1 MAKAYSDD
9 LRRRFLSAYEAG
21 EGTLEE
27 LAERFVVSLAYG
39 KKVHGQFQRTGQME
53 RVEQRR
59 GTPRKLLDG
68 PREQLRVWLVAAP
81 DLTLEQLREKLHRD
95 SGVSISRAQVARALK
110 GMGLKL
116 KKVTPC
122 LRARHG
128 RKPSLARRIRP
139 APPYDHAGKADLY
152 RRKRRHHPHDAFVR
166 TCSGRP
172 TSPRGD
178 PGRQLANP
186 HPSGRYEY
194 SRHHRRDD
202 H

>member
-1 MAKAYSDD
+1 LAIVCVAILMAKAYSDD

-116 KKVTPC
+116 KKSHSTP
-122 LRARHG
+122 ASAT
-128 RKPSLARRIRP
+128 RKKTVVGEKNSSSASVRS
-139 APPYDHAGKADLY
+139 
-152 RRKRRHHPHDAFVR
+152 RRK
-166 TCSGRP
+166 G
-172 TSPRGD
+172 
-178 PGRQLANP
+178 
-186 HPSGRYEY
+186 
-194 SRHHRRDD
+194 
-202 H
+202 